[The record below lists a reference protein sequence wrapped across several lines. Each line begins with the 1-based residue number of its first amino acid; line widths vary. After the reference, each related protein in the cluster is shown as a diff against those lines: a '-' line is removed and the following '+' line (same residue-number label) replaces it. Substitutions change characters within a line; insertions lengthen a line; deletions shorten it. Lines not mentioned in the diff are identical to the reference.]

1 MTKVP
6 AATLLILLIW
16 INAASQSNAKQ
27 TRVKKAEERVA
38 QLERDWSAAFL
49 RHDIATIDR
58 ILADDYVGT
67 DGRGIVTNKAQ
78 ELEEARAPRPGD
90 PSPPF
95 VILDETVTDLKV
107 RTYGNTAIVNG
118 RVIEKIKTKEG
129 EAEIQYR
136 RTTVWVNRQGRWKC
150 VSFHGSRIL
159 SPPIQAQRVQP
170 LGCCFATTQAGL
182 LPTTQAKA

>member
-1 MTKVP
+1 MNKAP
-6 AATLLILLIW
+6 ATILLILLIW
-16 INAASQSNAKQ
+16 TNPASQ
-27 TRVKKAEERVA
+27 TRKHTRAVKAEQQVA

-78 ELEEARAPRPGD
+78 ELEEARAPRPGE

-95 VILDETVTDLKV
+95 VILEETVTDLKV
-107 RTYGNTAIVNG
+107 RIYGDTAVANG
-118 RVIEKIKTKEG
+118 RVIEKIRTKEG

-136 RTTVWVNRQGRWKC
+136 RTTVWVNLRGRWQC

-159 SPPIQAQRVQP
+159 S
-170 LGCCFATTQAGL
+170 
-182 LPTTQAKA
+182 LPAAP